1 MSLNLPK
8 IIIALLLSVLLAGC
22 YSFTGGNIPNHLKTI
37 YIPSVKDNSGYGNPK
52 YRETLSQKLIEEFRN
67 DGSLTVVEK
76 SGDAR
81 LSVAISSIRE
91 ETVAVNPGQVETERK
106 IIVTCD
112 VEYYD
117 AVKKKQIW
125 KKSFP
130 NFSNYQ
136 IANAATAR
144 DLAIST
150 AIGQLA
156 ADILFAVVSGW

>member
-1 MSLNLPK
+1 MRNFTIKLLIFCFLTM
-8 IIIALLLSVLLAGC
+8 IITGC
-22 YSFTGGNIPNHLKTI
+22 YSFTGGNIPDHLKTI
-37 YIPSVKDNSGYGNPK
+37 FIPSVKDNSGYGNPK
-52 YRETLSQKLIEEFRN
+52 YRENLYQKIIEEFRN
-67 DGSLTVVEK
+67 DGSLTVVDK
-76 SGDAR
+76 TGDAR
-81 LSVAISSIRE
+81 LNVSLESIRE
-91 ETVAVNPGQVETERK
+91 ETIAVNPGQVESERK
-106 IIVTCD
+106 IVVTCE

-150 AIGQLA
+150 AINQIA